1 MPRDGATVTWNPFGR
16 PAQPFHVD
24 DEVDDDDGD
33 VYDDIDDDNDDDAE
47 L

>member
-24 DEVDDDDGD
+24 DDDDGD
-33 VYDDIDDDNDDDAE
+33 VHDDIDDDSDDDAK